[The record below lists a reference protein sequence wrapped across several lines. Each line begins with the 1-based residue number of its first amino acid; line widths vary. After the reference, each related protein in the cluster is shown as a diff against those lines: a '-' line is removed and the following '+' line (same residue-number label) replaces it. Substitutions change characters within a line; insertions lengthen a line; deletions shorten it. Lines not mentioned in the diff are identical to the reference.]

1 MDEPS
6 FDIDDEL
13 ELQEAMEM
21 EAQMSQDAEEFG
33 FDYPGY
39 QEEMKAVV
47 PTSSV
52 VLETAPSVLVVSY
65 KPIQVVSRPSS
76 FARLLQRLCATII

>member
-13 ELQEAMEM
+13 EIQAAMEM
-21 EAQMSQDAEEFG
+21 EAQMSQDADEFG
-33 FDYPGY
+33 FGYPGY
-39 QEEMKAVV
+39 HEEVKALAHAPSVV
-47 PTSSV
+47 P
-52 VLETAPSVLVVSY
+52 ETAPTIPVVSY

-76 FARLLQRLCATII
+76 FAR

>member
-13 ELQEAMEM
+13 EIQEAMEM
-21 EAQMSQDAEEFG
+21 EAQMSQDAEDFD

-39 QEEMKAVV
+39 QDEVKTVAPATNVV
-47 PTSSV
+47 H
-52 VLETAPSVLVVSY
+52 ETAPSVPVVSY
-65 KPIQVVSRPSS
+65 KPTQVISQPPS
-76 FARLLQRLCATII
+76 FAR